1 MRNRRN
7 KKLRMSYLEQKRPS
21 FSYVLRFFSGDW
33 KWLALVSAKFLV
45 ILFIDDMFM
54 IDVFSSLGVSSE
66 VRCLDLANAEKK
78 HTT

>member
-54 IDVFSSLGVSSE
+54 IDVF
-66 VRCLDLANAEKK
+66 
-78 HTT
+78 